1 MINLFFSLF
10 KIIHTF
16 MKNLSFIDSARL
28 SLLCSMQD
36 FCSPARSWSPCP
48 LHWECRVLTNGLP
61 GKSQNFIYLKVK
73 DEEKPGQPYIVG
85 ASVNWYNDFG
95 NLPQYFLQLNIHVPL
110 TSSSPPEYVANGNEC
125 FTPPEGVR
133 EHVHSSC
140 LHDHPLWKQL
150 RSPAAVEGEI
160 HCDVSIQW
168 NITRQ

>member
-1 MINLFFSLF
+1 MTQLGF
-10 KIIHTF
+10 
-16 MKNLSFIDSARL
+16 
-28 SLLCSMQD
+28 LCSAACGIFVPQPGVEAHAL
-36 FCSPARSWSPCP
+36 CIRNA
-48 LHWECRVLTNGLP
+48 VLTNGLP

-125 FTPPEGVR
+125 FYPPEGMC

-160 HCDVSIQW
+160 HCDVSIQ
-168 NITRQ
+168 